1 MPNRLIRVHLLLTV
15 LALLGAMA
23 TPTLATQ
30 PLRVSSNGRA
40 LVKADGTPFFWM
52 ADTNWRLYKLTNS
65 QIDSYLANRKA
76 KKFNVIQGP
85 VLLHSSDSP
94 EYANPDGAI
103 NNDPSD
109 PNQNWFDHI
118 DYIVDQADAMGM
130 YVALV
135 AVWGNDWDV
144 FSSPNNARNYGRWLG
159 ERYRSKDNVVWIVA
173 GEYSTSGTDPQI
185 MNTWDALG
193 QGLAEGSAGNQLI
206 TIHGSYQEGQ
216 QSSSVFFQNAP
227 WLDFNMIQ
235 SSQSGNWGAGA
246 DNWNLVTTDY
256 ELHPRKPTLDAEANY
271 ENVDGWDAFGV
282 RRRAYWSVFA
292 GACGH
297 TYGANSVWNSF
308 RYGDDPTDTGSV
320 DPWYVAMNYTAA
332 YDMKNLR
339 RLIESRPMLTRGP
352 SNSMVVSG
360 SGWLPN
366 HVQAMRGGSGRYAMI
381 YVPKSHMTIAVRMN
395 RISGSQAKAW
405 WYNPRNG
412 SASYI
417 GTYSTEGTR
426 NFTTPSGQD
435 WVLVLDDKSRNYPKP
450 GIGGPLP

>member
-1 MPNRLIRVHLLLTV
+1 MRNRLIQVHLLLAV
-15 LALLGAMA
+15 LALFGAAAMPA
-23 TPTLATQ
+23 SATQ
-30 PLRVSSNGRA
+30 PLRVSSNGHA
-40 LVKADGTPFFWM
+40 LVTANGTPFFWM

-65 QIDSYLANRKA
+65 QIDTYLSNRKA

-94 EYANPDGAI
+94 EYADSNGEI
-103 NNDPSD
+103 NNNPND
-109 PNQNWFDHI
+109 PNMNWFNHI
-118 DYIVDQADAMGM
+118 DDIVDKADALGM

-135 AVWGNDWDV
+135 AVWGDDWDI
-144 FSSPNNARNYGRWLG
+144 FGSPSNAHDYGQWLG
-159 ERYRSKDNVVWIVA
+159 QRYRYKDNVVWIVA
-173 GEYSTSGTDPQI
+173 GEYSASGTDAQI

-193 QGLAEGSAGNQLI
+193 QGLAEGSNGNQLI

-216 QSSSVFFQNAP
+216 QSSSIFFQNAS

-235 SSQSGNWGAGA
+235 SSQSGNFGIGA
-246 DNWNLVTTDY
+246 DNWNLVIADY
-256 ELHPRKPTLDAEANY
+256 ALTPRKPTLDAEANY

-297 TYGANSVWNSF
+297 TYGANSVWNSY

-320 DPWYVAMNYTAA
+320 DPWNVAMNYPGA

-339 RLIESRPMLTRGP
+339 RLIESRPMLKRSP
-352 SNSMVVSG
+352 SNSLVVSG
-360 SGWLPN
+360 TGGLPN
-366 HVQAMRGGSGRYAMI
+366 HIQAMRGSSGRYAMI
-381 YVPKSHMTIAVRMN
+381 YIPQSHFTVTVDMN

-412 SASYI
+412 AATYI
-417 GTYSTEGTR
+417 GTYATSGNR
-426 NFTTPSGQD
+426 HFTTPSGQD
-435 WVLVLDDKSRNYPKP
+435 WVLVLDDKSKNYPKP